1 MIKKD
6 RVEGQQQK
14 GVTEQ
19 AKPEGANNINNDDDD
34 DLPQLDDLAAAETEQ
49 KVSQDDL
56 ANQKK

>member
-6 RVEGQQQK
+6 QVEGQK

-19 AKPEGANNINNDDDD
+19 ANPEGANNTNNDDND
-34 DLPQLDDLAAAETEQ
+34 DLPQIDDLAAAETEQ

-56 ANQKK
+56 AN

>member
-6 RVEGQQQK
+6 QVEGQK

-19 AKPEGANNINNDDDD
+19 ANPEGANNTNNDDDD
-34 DLPQLDDLAAAETEQ
+34 DLPQIDDLAAAETEQ

-56 ANQKK
+56 AN